1 MSEAS
6 LSPGFAHPVRD
17 AQAAF
22 RALLEAAAR
31 PGTIAS
37 LRVPAEPPPCLPPA
51 MAAVAL
57 TLVDADTPLWIDA
70 AAHEAAVW
78 LRFHCGC
85 RIVADAREAGFV
97 FAADASALPDMATLD
112 AGRDEYP
119 DRGATI
125 VLAVAGFGSG
135 AALRLTGPGID
146 GERVVSVEGLAAG
159 FVAARAANHRLFPRG
174 VDAILVSGAHA
185 MFLPRSTSI
194 EEA

>member
-31 PGTIAS
+31 PGTLAP

-57 TLVDADTPLWIDA
+57 TLVDADTPLWLDA
-70 AAHEAAVW
+70 AAREAGPW

-85 RIVADAREAGFV
+85 RIITDAREAGFV
-97 FAADASALPDMATLD
+97 FATAASALPDMATLD
-112 AGRDEYP
+112 AGTDEYP

-135 AALRLTGPGID
+135 SAFRLSGPGIE
-146 GERVVSVEGLAAG
+146 GERIVTVDGLPAS
-159 FVAARAANHRLFPRG
+159 FVPARAANHRLFPRG
-174 VDAILVSGAHA
+174 VDTILVSGAEA

-194 EEA
+194 EGT